1 MNKKIKLI
9 IADDHVHFRDGLAA
23 NINEDDRMEV
33 VARASTA
40 EELVNASELHHPE
53 VIITDLVMP
62 GNGVT
67 AIRQLSA
74 RGFERIIVL
83 TGFDDEDLIIEA
95 LEAGALGYV
104 AKIAERE
111 EIITAILQVYRFRPH
126 CSNSTTPIL
135 IKEMAE
141 SSYNPYKKIKPL
153 NFTEEELEIIRLTC
167 FDLTIQEI
175 AARIYL
181 SERKVSRLKVKI
193 KEETEVS
200 GRYGLLFYALKT
212 GIISLSDLP

>member
-1 MNKKIKLI
+1 LI
-9 IADDHVHFRDGLAA
+9 
-23 NINEDDRMEV
+23 
-33 VARASTA
+33 ARAATA
-40 EELVNASELHHPE
+40 EELIKAAQLHHPDM
-53 VIITDLVMP
+53 VITDLVMP
-62 GNGVT
+62 GNGIT

-74 RGFERIIVL
+74 RGLERIIAL

-111 EIITAILQVYRFRPH
+111 EIITAILQMYQFRPY
-126 CSNSTTPIL
+126 CSDSTSRIL
-135 IKEMAE
+135 MKEIAE
-141 SSYNPYKKIKPL
+141 SNYNTYKKIKPL
-153 NFTEEELEIIRLTC
+153 NFTEKELEIIRLTS

-193 KEETEVS
+193 KEETKVS